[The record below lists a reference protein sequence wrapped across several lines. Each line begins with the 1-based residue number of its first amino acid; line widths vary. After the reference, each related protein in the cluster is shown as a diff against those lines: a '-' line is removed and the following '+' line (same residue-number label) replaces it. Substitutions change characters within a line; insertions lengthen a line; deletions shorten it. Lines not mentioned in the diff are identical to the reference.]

1 MRISIR
7 TKLVLR
13 RHQPEERMKEGG
25 AVSERVLVLLLAGE
39 PALLL
44 PPGSAVL

>member
-1 MRISIR
+1 
-7 TKLVLR
+7 
-13 RHQPEERMKEGG
+13 MKEGG
-25 AVSERVLVLLLAGE
+25 AVSERVLFLLLTGE